1 MKTYKSNEEINKDI
15 VDGVL
20 SVDDDITIDF
30 QDCKIEASIQCG
42 NITALDIDALNITTR
57 DIDARNI
64 DAWEIKARD
73 IKARDI
79 KALNITTRDIDAGEI
94 KARDIDARNIDAWD
108 IKSLKIDALNITYF
122 SFCIAYESFKCRT
135 TKGTRKNAKH
145 FCLDSAIYYYRKKPD
160 QQVVK
165 LFAL

>member
-30 QDCKIEASIQCG
+30 QDCKIEASIQCW
-42 NITALDIDALNITTR
+42 NITARDIKSLNITAR

-79 KALNITTRDIDAGEI
+79 KALNITARDIDAWEI
-94 KARDIDARNIDAWD
+94 KARDIDARDIRALD
-108 IKSLKIDALNITYF
+108 IKSLKIDALNITYY

-135 TKGTRKNAKH
+135 IKGTRKNAKH
-145 FCLDSAIYYYRKKPD
+145 FCLDSEIYITGRNPTSKS
-160 QQVVK
+160 
-165 LFAL
+165 